1 MSIETIFT
9 GALIVVL
16 PFAFFMLVSVFVG
29 GTERQYNTGLWIA
42 MHVSPMKFC
51 IVAFSVCV
59 AVACTGWVLAG
70 TLVGVSAIVLSV
82 FWALIVK
89 KYEVLAG

>member
-16 PFAFFMLVSVFVG
+16 PFAFFMLVSVFIG

-42 MHVSPMKFC
+42 IF
-51 IVAFSVCV
+51 
-59 AVACTGWVLAG
+59 
-70 TLVGVSAIVLSV
+70 LVQLLWS
-82 FWALIVK
+82 
-89 KYEVLAG
+89 